1 MSKPPKAPRKPMLSR
16 DQRIKIH
23 TLQSHSHKTYSEIAQ
38 DVECSLNQVKYAIT
52 HRLTPQKHRCG
63 RYLLLSE
70 AEISDLIDF
79 VCISRQNRRMTWL
92 ELSTIWNCS
101 EKAISN
107 ALKSEGFSRRIARK
121 KPPISEANRIKRLA
135 WAKEHLDWTTEQ
147 WGTILWTDETWVT
160 GGRHTRTWVT
170 RRKGEELNPTCIVDK
185 IQRKSGWMFWGCF
198 SGLTGK
204 GPGLFWE
211 KSWKTINK
219 ESYVEHTVP
228 VIEAFIHDNPGL
240 FLMQDHAP
248 GHAAKYTIDELESR
262 DIQLIF
268 WPPYSPDLNPIETVW
283 NTMKD
288 WIQARY
294 LDDKLS
300 YKILRK
306 AVIEA
311 WDAIGENELAE
322 LLNSM
327 PQRCQ
332 AVIDANGLYTKF

>member
-1 MSKPPKAPRKPMLSR
+1 M
-16 DQRIKIH
+16 
-23 TLQSHSHKTYSEIAQ
+23 
-38 DVECSLNQVKYAIT
+38 
-52 HRLTPQKHRCG
+52 
-63 RYLLLSE
+63 
-70 AEISDLIDF
+70 
-79 VCISRQNRRMTWL
+79 
-92 ELSTIWNCS
+92 
-101 EKAISN
+101 
-107 ALKSEGFSRRIARK
+107 
-121 KPPISEANRIKRLA
+121 
-135 WAKEHLDWTTEQ
+135 
-147 WGTILWTDETWVT
+147 
-160 GGRHTRTWVT
+160 T

-219 ESYVEHTVP
+219 ESYMEHTVP